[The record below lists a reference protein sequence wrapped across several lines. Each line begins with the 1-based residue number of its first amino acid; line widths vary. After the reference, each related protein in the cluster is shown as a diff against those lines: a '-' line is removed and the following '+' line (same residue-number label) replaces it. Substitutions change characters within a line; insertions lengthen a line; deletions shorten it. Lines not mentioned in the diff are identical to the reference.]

1 MSVSSLKAREEREM
15 RKFLMS
21 AVIATVAAV
30 SFAAPSQAGG
40 FYFGVGG
47 HGWGHHHGYSHYH
60 GHHRHCFWKK
70 VKRHNKWGHVVFRTV
85 RVCR

>member
-70 VKRHNKWGHVVFRTV
+70 VKRYNKWGHVVFRTV

>member
-1 MSVSSLKAREEREM
+1 M

-21 AVIATVAAV
+21 AVVATLAAV

-47 HGWGHHHGYSHYH
+47 HGWGHHNRHHGYSHSY

-70 VKRHNKWGHVVFRTV
+70 VKRYDKWGHVVFRSV
-85 RVCR
+85 KVCR

>member
-1 MSVSSLKAREEREM
+1 M

-60 GHHRHCFWKK
+60 GHHRHCF
-70 VKRHNKWGHVVFRTV
+70 
-85 RVCR
+85 

>member
-1 MSVSSLKAREEREM
+1 M

-21 AVIATVAAV
+21 AVVATIAAV

-40 FYFGVGG
+40 FYFGFGG
-47 HGWGHHHGYSHYH
+47 DHGWGGHHRGYVTHYY

-70 VKRHNKWGHVVFRTV
+70 IKRYDKWGNLIVKRVK
-85 RVCR
+85 VCH

>member
-70 VKRHNKWGHVVFRTV
+70 VKRYNKWGHVVFRTA